1 MNWLTR
7 FFKQILNPRSYLKGR
22 PDTGSDADDSG
33 EAPATGNRNIRLR
46 DVLLNFPLMVG
57 GLIVLGLF
65 ILVLFGPVW
74 APQNPYI
81 TGQHIVP
88 HFDRELGVFIQPP
101 IEPSPEFPLGTDR
114 WGTDLLS
121 LLMHGARNTLIASAF
136 ITMVR
141 LILGTML
148 GGYAGWNEGNPADR
162 IIMGVIGVT
171 TSIPMLISSMILI
184 FALDIRK
191 GLPTFIIALSVIG
204 WTEIAQFIRS
214 EFLVLRK
221 MPFIESAHSI
231 GSRGL
236 SVAVRHVLPNILPQV
251 LMISFLEMG
260 AVLMLLGELAFVGVY
275 IGGGHQIGVSD
286 ILAPTQVFTLSEVPE
301 WGAMLAEG
309 FRWLRSKPFV
319 VAPPAFALFIS
330 IFGFNALGEGLRRL
344 IEKRSI
350 NTAFLLRKRM
360 LLVVAGLT
368 AATIFI
374 INNTGASP
382 WFTKVAQQFN
392 SDITFEHIETLVG
405 MDGRSVTQDGGA
417 QAADY
422 IESKFIE
429 YNLLPGWRDQSYR
442 YLIPTRLV
450 HPLEQPVLSLLDANG
465 QPIQEFQHQTDFGFV
480 IEGHGGNGDVTLPVV
495 FIGFTSERRPDW
507 DAYQGLDLRGKIVLL
522 QQGIAPGDF
531 ATEALVHGAEGIL
544 WVTGDGRD
552 DVHSQVQWVSTN
564 ADYQRAPN
572 LPIFRIRPEVAA
584 SLLDQANVTF
594 DALYADADDEQ
605 NKEGW
610 FAKDLDVSVHMSLNL
625 SDAEDVDVPCI
636 LGYRI
641 GSDISLAGDMVV
653 IYASYD
659 GLGVDPDGT
668 VFEGANHNASGVGML
683 LEIARLWDE
692 QELDPRRSVLFVAW
706 SGGQLDQSIAT
717 EFFEDR
723 FNFRHLITTNPRD
736 RVEPS
741 MMIQLDYVGA
751 GGDTLLIHPDSSPRL
766 VELFEETAQATNI
779 LIDKEFDSP
788 EFSSDVITRT
798 RRIQWV
804 SVRWADAQTA
814 PLDDKLENIDRDKI
828 QTLGEMLSLVL
839 INLVREADF

>member
-7 FFKQILNPRSYLKGR
+7 IFKQILNPRSYLKR
-22 PDTGSDADDSG
+22 KPDSGSDAGDSG

-46 DVLLNFPLMVG
+46 DVLLNFPLMLG

-65 ILVLFGPVW
+65 VLVLFGPVW

-88 HFDRELGVFIQPP
+88 HFDSDLGVFIQPP

-162 IIMGVIGVT
+162 IIMGLIGVT

-221 MPFIESAHSI
+221 MPFIESAHSV

-275 IGGGHQIGVSD
+275 IGGGHQIGITD
-286 ILAPTQVFTLSEVPE
+286 ILGPTQVFTLSEVPE

-344 IEKRSI
+344 IEKRSV

-360 LLVVAGLT
+360 LVVVAGLT
-368 AATIFI
+368 AATVFI

-392 SDITFEHIETLVG
+392 SDIAYEHIETLVG
-405 MDGRSVTQDGGA
+405 MDGRSVTQEGGG

-429 YNLLPGWRDQSYR
+429 YNLLPGWRNQSYR

-450 HPLEQPVLSLLDANG
+450 HPLQQPVLSLLDANG

-480 IEGHGGNGDVTLPVV
+480 IEGHGGNGDVSLPVV
-495 FIGFTSERRPDW
+495 FIGFTSEFAPDW
-507 DAYQGLDLRGKIVLL
+507 DAYQGLDLRGKIILL
-522 QQGIAPGDF
+522 QQGIAPADF

-552 DVHSQVQWVSTN
+552 DVRSQVQWVSTD
-564 ADYQRAPN
+564 ADYQREPN

-594 DALYADADDEQ
+594 EAMYEDANDDQNDA
-605 NKEGW
+605 GW
-610 FAKDLDVSVHMSLNL
+610 FARDLDVSVHMSLNL
-625 SDAEDVDVPCI
+625 SEAEYVEVPCI

-653 IYASYD
+653 IYTSYD

-668 VFEGANHNASGVGML
+668 VFEGANHNASGVGLL

-706 SGGQLDQSIAT
+706 SGGQLDQRAAT

-736 RVEPS
+736 RVVPS

-779 LIDKEFDSP
+779 PIDKEFYSP
-788 EFSSDVITRT
+788 EFSSDVITRSG
-798 RRIQWV
+798 RIQWI
-804 SVRWADAQTA
+804 SIRWADALTA
-814 PLDDKLENIDRDKI
+814 PLDDRLEDIDRDKI
-828 QTLGEMLSLVL
+828 QTLGETLSLVL